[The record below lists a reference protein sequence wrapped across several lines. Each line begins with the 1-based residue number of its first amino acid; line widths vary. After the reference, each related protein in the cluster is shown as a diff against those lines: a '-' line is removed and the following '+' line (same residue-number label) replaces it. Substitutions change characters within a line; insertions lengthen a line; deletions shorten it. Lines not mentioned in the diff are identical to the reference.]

1 MKILFRTLL
10 LWLLTFKIAASQDM
24 DYARRVI
31 DSLCSPGMHGRGY
44 VHKGD
49 RIAARFIR
57 NEFISLGLKP
67 LGKNYFQ
74 SFSLSV
80 NTFPKRMS
88 LSISGKGLIPGR
100 DFLIDPAS
108 GKARGRYRL
117 YNVTSTSLRGTREML
132 KNTFLLVDKK
142 EASTR
147 DEINAMELWTTKP
160 AGARGVI
167 MIEDNKLNW
176 SVSRKRLKHP
186 VFRVLRQALPPE
198 ASQVEVK
205 ADVRYRKKY
214 RTQNIIGYVP
224 GTLYSDT
231 FIIFTAHYDHLGR
244 MGAETLFPGANDN
257 ASGISMLLN
266 LARYYARNPL
276 PYSVAFIAF
285 AAEEAGL
292 LGSEYFVKKPL
303 IPLKQIKF
311 LLNMDIVGT
320 GEEGLMVVNG
330 QVFTDHFNLLEDIN
344 KKKNYVV
351 SLQKRGKARN
361 SDHYWFTERGVKSF
375 FIYTLGGVSHYHDIN
390 DRPET
395 LPLTDYADIFRL
407 IVEFIDRLKEI

>member
-1 MKILFRTLL
+1 MKIFFRTFLL
-10 LWLLTFKIAASQDM
+10 SVLSFKTATSQDLE
-24 DYARRVI
+24 YARRVI
-31 DSLCSPGMHGRGY
+31 DSLCSPAMHGRGY

-67 LGKNYFQ
+67 PGKDYFQ

-80 NTFPKRMS
+80 NSFPGRMS
-88 LSISGKGLIPGR
+88 LSFNGKDLIPGR

-108 GKARGRYRL
+108 GKARGKYRL
-117 YNVTSTSLRGTREML
+117 YYVTSTAIHGTRGML
-132 KNTFLLVDKK
+132 KNKFLLVDKK

-147 DEINAMELWTTKP
+147 DEVNAMELWMTAP
-160 AGARGVI
+160 AGAKGVI
-167 MIEDNKLNW
+167 MIEDNKLSW
-176 SVSRKRLKHP
+176 SVSRKKLKHP
-186 VFRVLRQALPPE
+186 VFRVLRQALPAE
-198 ASQVEVK
+198 ASEVK
-205 ADVRYRKKY
+205 VRADVRYRKKY

-224 GTLYSDT
+224 GTLYPDT
-231 FIIFTAHYDHLGR
+231 FIVFTAHYDHLGR

-257 ASGISMLLN
+257 ASGVSLLLN
-266 LARYYARNPL
+266 LARYYAQNPSV
-276 PYSVAFIAF
+276 YSMAFIAF

-330 QVFTDHFNLLEDIN
+330 QVFKEHFNLLDEIN
-344 KKKNYVV
+344 KKNNYVV

-361 SDHYWFTERGVKSF
+361 SDHYWFTEREVKSF

-390 DRPET
+390 DRAET
-395 LPLTDYADIFRL
+395 LPLTDYEDIFRL